1 MWGILAWESSIPRKL
16 LWCLKELLVVLFL
29 IFFKFAN
36 GFKIEKVPSI
46 NFLTLQKQAIQE
58 LIYSKWQTE
67 LVQWKLLLIQFAICD
82 YFINMAEWGK
92 AAASIKKN

>member
-1 MWGILAWESSIPRKL
+1 MFKRIISCIVFN
-16 LWCLKELLVVLFL
+16 C
-29 IFFKFAN
+29 FFKFSN
-36 GFKIEKVPSI
+36 RFKIEKVLAI

-58 LIYSKWQTE
+58 LIYSKQHAE

-92 AAASIKKN
+92 AVASIKKN